1 MKAALEEAFPDID
14 VELIKSS
21 GGAFEI
27 RHEDTLIYSKLE
39 TGLFPEHSA
48 IIDAIRSK

>member
-1 MKAALEEAFPDID
+1 MKAAIEQTFPDVE

-27 RHEDTLIYSKLE
+27 RRGEELIYSKLE
-39 TGLFPEHSA
+39 TGSFPENAA
-48 IIDAIRSK
+48 IIDALK